1 MSTRSNPRPAAD
13 RVSLALALATL
24 MGVAACAGVPT
35 DPERDDSNAV
45 TAASLEPRLDG
56 SDTTDVR
63 RCGHTQ
69 GWEC

>member
-1 MSTRSNPRPAAD
+1 MSTRSTVHPTTR

-35 DPERDDSNAV
+35 APGRDDSNAV
-45 TAASLEPRLDG
+45 TAAPLEPRLDG
-56 SDTTDVR
+56 SDTTGVG